1 MEVNEISASLR
12 EAAAKLTSDELAALD
27 FEQLQQLLVDA
38 AGRVESLQAKTD
50 EGQRL
55 AGLLRDEL
63 ANRARAI
70 ARAQGRETHLALQI
84 LAQPSLQLSELLDL
98 RRELSQ
104 EFDRVFSAKLTAPPE
119 AAAMTEELQQFKI

>member
-1 MEVNEISASLR
+1 MESSKISASMR
-12 EAAAKLTSDELAALD
+12 RTAALLTSDDLAAID
-27 FEQLQQLLVDA
+27 FEQLQQLLTDA
-38 AGRVESLQAKTD
+38 ADQIESLQAGSD
-50 EGQRL
+50 EARRL
-55 AGLLRDEL
+55 SALLRDEL

-84 LAQPSLQLSELLDL
+84 LAQPSLQLSDLLEL

-119 AAAMTEELQQFKI
+119 AAAMTEKLQQFKI

>member
-1 MEVNEISASLR
+1 MESSKISASLR
-12 EAAAKLTSDELAALD
+12 ATAARLTTDDVSAVD
-27 FEQLQQLLVDA
+27 FEQLQQLLIDA
-38 AGRVESLQAKTD
+38 AGRIESLQAKTD
-50 EGQRL
+50 EDRRL
-55 AGLLRDEL
+55 SALLREEL

-84 LAQPSLQLSELLDL
+84 LAQPSLQLSDLLKL